1 LIKKIGP
8 LIVLMILSACDA
20 ARDKEEMPIPADLES
35 LRQNALNCSRDV
47 QWTHAERSEHC
58 VMVAENIF
66 ADHQNECWESNSIP
80 CLNWRLV
87 HSDISLIYQGAI
99 AESLFEH
106 GKSDE
111 MIEISE
117 NEFWREV
124 YLNGKAMRSLFEQ
137 CIDAEE
143 RELKEVG
150 LRKVSSLALMP
161 LEDGQRCFRAGYP
174 QFKTEPIRQS

>member
-1 LIKKIGP
+1 MIKKIGP
-8 LIVLMILSACDA
+8 LIFLTILSACDTA
-20 ARDKEEMPIPADLES
+20 HDTEEMRIPPDLID

-58 VMVAENIF
+58 VLVAENMF
-66 ADHQNECWESNSIP
+66 ADGQNECWESNSYS

-87 HSDISLIYQGAI
+87 HSDISLNYQGAI
-99 AESLFEH
+99 ADSLFEH

-111 MIEISE
+111 MVEISK

-124 YLNGKAMRSLFEQ
+124 YLDGKTMRSLFEQ

-143 RELKEVG
+143 RDLKEVG
-150 LRKVSSLALMP
+150 LRKVSSLAWMP

-174 QFKTEPIRQS
+174 QFETEPIRQS